1 MFKLLT
7 VVIDILLHHSLDQ
20 KVNRNLLSE
29 LQKMFVQKMF
39 SFLVPNHRIKVGLN
53 LAWIMGLTEITNL
66 RDSTIMAISD
76 ILVIWFLLKYSIINM
91 SDISML
97 SLLVMFEREDLIMDL

>member
-1 MFKLLT
+1 
-7 VVIDILLHHSLDQ
+7 
-20 KVNRNLLSE
+20 
-29 LQKMFVQKMF
+29 MF